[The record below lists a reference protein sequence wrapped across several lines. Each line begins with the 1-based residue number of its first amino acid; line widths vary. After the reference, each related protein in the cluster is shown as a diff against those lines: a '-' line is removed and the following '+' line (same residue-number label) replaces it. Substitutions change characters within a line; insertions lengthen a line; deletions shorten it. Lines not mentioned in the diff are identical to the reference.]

1 MYEALEKPLSRP
13 SSKEYASARTLE
25 ALVEAL
31 LALHFLEKGLTRNAA
46 GKAFQAWRAL
56 LAAILRVEL
65 DRLLEV
71 VESKA
76 EREWIVKRGV
86 PKLPTTR
93 LKPLSQLLERLGYR
107 DITAWTS
114 LALDLHDY
122 QYHGPDPD
130 MALSRYRDRR
140 EAAQDTIMLI
150 ERLIENIEAMRG
162 KIPWDSEV
170 ESAFTRL
177 RETLEKVRK
186 KLGL

>member
-1 MYEALEKPLSRP
+1 M
-13 SSKEYASARTLE
+13 
-25 ALVEAL
+25 
-31 LALHFLEKGLTRNAA
+31 
-46 GKAFQAWRAL
+46 
-56 LAAILRVEL
+56 
-65 DRLLEV
+65 
-71 VESKA
+71 
-76 EREWIVKRGV
+76 KRGV

-130 MALSRYRDRR
+130 MTLSRYRDRR

-150 ERLIENIEAMRG
+150 ERLIENIEALRG
-162 KIPWDSEV
+162 KIPLDSKV

-177 RETLEKVRK
+177 RETLKEVKK